1 MAGEGVTTPRHE
13 VFKARH
19 EWMVRGR
26 FPVEDSLALSTM
38 WGRGL
43 VARHWDP
50 YPRPPMTDHVT
61 LRTISPEEVPDFL
74 RAIELAFSE
83 RPTEEEIAHESS
95 VTEPDRSLAAM
106 DGAAMVGTA
115 GAFSRE
121 LTIPGGTIPMAAV
134 TMVGVVATHRR
145 QGILRMLMRRQL
157 EDVRERGE
165 VVAGLTA
172 SEGAIYGRF
181 GYGMATLAGRFQ
193 LDKRTAV
200 LRGSPSPA
208 GRIELVPLEEALQLM
223 PIPFERVRRTTPGCW
238 PARQCGGSTRPA
250 TSSGGGTGPAPCFIA
265 STGPRTRSTGTCRT
279 GSSTTGRK
287 GFRRGPS
294 SCRSSW
300 RPPPRPTRTCGG
312 SSSASTWPH
321 ASRAGH
327 GPATSR
333 CCTCSPSRAAFG
345 SSSATDC
352 GSAWS
357 TCPGPWRRGATGPTA
372 AWCWRSVD
380 EFFPANQGRYA
391 LEGGPDG
398 VTCRPTDADPDLELA
413 VEDLG
418 AAYLGGTSFDAL
430 AQAGR
435 VRILR
440 AGADARADAMF
451 GTARAPW
458 CPNHF

>member
-1 MAGEGVTTPRHE
+1 
-13 VFKARH
+13 
-19 EWMVRGR
+19 
-26 FPVEDSLALSTM
+26 
-38 WGRGL
+38 
-43 VARHWDP
+43 
-50 YPRPPMTDHVT
+50 MTDHVT

-106 DGAAMVGTA
+106 DGAAVVGTA

-200 LRGSPSPA
+200 LRGSPSPE

-223 PIPFERVRRTTPGCW
+223 PIPFERVRRTTPGML
-238 PARQCGGSTRPA
+238 ARTPVWWEYATRDLERWRDGASALLHGVHRTADEVDGYVSYRFKHDWSEGVPEGSVIVQELMAATPEAYADLWRFVLGIDLAARVEGRSRPSDEPLLHLLA
-250 TSSGGGTGPAPCFIA
+250 E
-265 STGPRTRSTGTCRT
+265 PRRLRLQLGDGLWIRLVDVPRALEARRYRT
-279 GSSTTGRK
+279 DGRVVLEV
-287 GFRRGPS
+287 
-294 SCRSSW
+294 
-300 RPPPRPTRTCGG
+300 
-312 SSSASTWPH
+312 H
-321 ASRAGH
+321 
-327 GPATSR
+327 
-333 CCTCSPSRAAFG
+333 
-345 SSSATDC
+345 
-352 GSAWS
+352 
-357 TCPGPWRRGATGPTA
+357 
-372 AWCWRSVD
+372 D
-380 EFFPANQGRYA
+380 EFFPANQGRYE